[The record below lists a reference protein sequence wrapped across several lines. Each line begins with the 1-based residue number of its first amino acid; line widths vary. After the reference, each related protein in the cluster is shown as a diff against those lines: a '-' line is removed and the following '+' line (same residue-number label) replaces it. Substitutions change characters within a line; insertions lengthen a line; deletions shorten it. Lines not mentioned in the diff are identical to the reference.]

1 MGRLDCSVS
10 LLCVARLLSS
20 QSKRINTHLVPSFVV
35 SSTAVLSAMLGF
47 ELTRDWLLFDVT
59 GIVVASL
66 VAERSDA
73 FSMSSLLLSS
83 SSKTDNSESK
93 AFSWFSASLPPES
106 Y

>member
-10 LLCVARLLSS
+10 SLCVARLLSS
-20 QSKRINTHLVPSFVV
+20 QLKRINTYLVPLFVV

-47 ELTRDWLLFDVT
+47 KLTGDWLLFDVT

-66 VAERSDA
+66 VAERFSA

-93 AFSWFSASLPPES
+93 AFSWFSASLPPKS